1 MKLIRVFALTTAAFA
16 FAAGASAQTVNFYFS
31 QKGSSTAINQVD
43 IGQGAGSQV
52 DLSVWAQVSGGTF
65 NFSAA
70 NVFLKYDTTTTGTGL
85 GDVYSTPP
93 TLANNKIAVAGGP
106 HGITNANALFTGGD
120 SVYAGAPGTSPF
132 DFGMDS
138 RYFIGNGGSAS
149 AATPFRLFDVRLS
162 NIGLAAGSNYT
173 VSLLNRNGAIEYST
187 FLQANNGNI
196 LNGTTQ
202 NLTVRSVVPEPGT
215 YAALGVGLLALLRRR
230 RTRRA

>member
-43 IGQGAGSQV
+43 IGQGTGSQV

-196 LNGTTQ
+196 LNGTTS

-215 YAALGVGLLALLRRR
+215 YAALGVGLLALLRCR